1 MDQTPQAQSLLPEN
15 YADLGPATRRM
26 LRERAVELAL
36 GHGRAAHEVL
46 KADWDQARQEL
57 AGESEVA
64 GLKTDPEWD
73 PLPGSSGHQAV
84 ESPSEEEDGDGHN
97 ESAQLVD
104 EGVDAA
110 AREQRRQAARA
121 GAKQDQRG
129 K

>member
-1 MDQTPQAQSLLPEN
+1 MDPTPPPEALIPAS
-15 YADLGPATRRM
+15 YAELGPATRRM
-26 LRERAVELAL
+26 LRERAIELAL
-36 GHGRAAHEVL
+36 GHGRAANEVR

-57 AGESEVA
+57 AGETEAA

-110 AREQRRQAARA
+110 VREQRRLAARA
-121 GAKQDQRG
+121 GAKQDQRT